1 MASFR
6 ELYAKFRHEL
16 QESWQTAEVTAH
28 FGPTSTLD
36 DMFRYLWCL
45 PETFQLL
52 APPAGDPRISRKG
65 AAEAERFRN
74 EGNRFY
80 REQKFDKALLAYNYS
95 ILAAP
100 QPPAA
105 ASEAPATPEHECLA
119 LGYANRSALLL
130 QSGQFEAA
138 LEDIE
143 RALASGYPASR
154 AHRLLERRA
163 KCLLAMD
170 KGQEARK
177 CLEEA
182 VALLAGLS
190 LSEKEKASTHG
201 ALTKLLAKCDAKGQ
215 ARAAICHDERLF
227 YTGASAPPAVP
238 TPRPDAACMSA
249 AVKVAYTPVRGR
261 HLVADRDILPGEV
274 LVVEAPVCAA
284 VKPDGTFRTH
294 CSHCLRRAP
303 VPLPCPTCSLV
314 VFCSDRC
321 RAAGL
326 RASHGGEC
334 AMLAPLVA
342 LKLDPAPLLAA
353 RILASTTLEQLR
365 DTLRQLQTNSTG
377 GNKPQLEI
385 SGGYRALYH
394 LEGHATAR
402 SEAQLQ
408 EVAAM
413 AYILTRVLL
422 ENSSMFL
429 KNKEGS
435 ISIPSLDDVVLIGG
449 QFMRLILGLECNVHC
464 MKEVETGGGPAEG
477 GVLGRSRGREVGW
490 AVYSALS
497 LINHS
502 CVPNALTSC
511 LGSTKFLYSV
521 SEIPRGA
528 EITDSYGERYVSHA
542 RAKRRAE
549 LQQHYFFCCNCA
561 ACQGDWPLFENI
573 TIMPSLRC
581 PSCFQKLNGFSCSL
595 CDLVCN
601 QDAVTQTGV
610 RLYDAQKIQTDLGN
624 LWTEYAQ
631 ASKTIRSGKSSQE
644 CLSKVTDLLTLL
656 DRYTV
661 HPNQAYITAQETL
674 MTCFDLMGSVYIQE
688 TNQTKSSGGKE

>member
-1 MASFR
+1 MAPFH

-52 APPAGDPRISRKG
+52 TPPAGDPRISRKG
-65 AAEAERFRN
+65 AAEAERFRA

-80 REQKFDKALLAYNYS
+80 REHKFDKALLAYNYS

-100 QPPAA
+100 HPPV
-105 ASEAPATPEHECLA
+105 ASEAPAAEHECLS

-130 QSGQFEAA
+130 ESGQFEAA
-138 LEDIE
+138 LADIE
-143 RALASGYPASR
+143 RALESGYPASR
-154 AHRLLERRA
+154 AYRLLERRA
-163 KCLLAMD
+163 KCLLAMGKAQD
-170 KGQEARK
+170 ARK
-177 CLEEA
+177 CIEEA

-190 LSEKEKASTHG
+190 LSEKEKDSTRG
-201 ALTKLLAKCDAKGQ
+201 AFAKLRAKCDGKGQ
-215 ARAAICHDERLF
+215 TGGAARKNECLF
-227 YTGASAPPAVP
+227 YTGSSSPPAVLS
-238 TPRPDAACMSA
+238 PRPDAACMSA
-249 AVKVAYTPVRGR
+249 AVRVAYTPVRGR
-261 HLVADRDILPGEV
+261 HLVADREILPGEV
-274 LVVEAPVCAA
+274 LIVEDSICAA

-314 VFCSDRC
+314 VFCNERC

-326 RASHGGEC
+326 SGSHGGEC
-334 AMLAPLVA
+334 AMLAALVS

-353 RILASTTLEQLR
+353 RILASTTLTQLK
-365 DTLRQLQTNSTG
+365 DTLGQLQANSTG
-377 GNKPQLEI
+377 VNKPLLEI
-385 SGGYRALYH
+385 AGGFRSLYH
-394 LEGHATAR
+394 LEGHGTAR
-402 SEAQLQ
+402 SESQLQ

-413 AYILTRVLL
+413 AYVLTRVLL
-422 ENSSMFL
+422 ENSSSFL
-429 KNKEGS
+429 KNKEGN
-435 ISIPSLDDVVLIGG
+435 IAIPSLDDVVLVGG

-464 MKEVETGGGPAEG
+464 MKEVETGGGGAEG

-511 LGSTKFLYSV
+511 LGSTKYLYSV
-521 SEIPRGA
+521 SVIPCGA

-561 ACQGDWPLFENI
+561 ACQADWPLFEDI
-573 TIMPSLRC
+573 TIMPHLRC
-581 PSCFQKLNGFSCSL
+581 PSCFQKLTGFSCSL

-601 QDAVTQTGV
+601 QDVVTQTGV
-610 RLYDAQKIQTDLGN
+610 RLYDAKKIQTDLTS
-624 LWTEYAQ
+624 LWTEYLE
-631 ASKTIRSGKSSQE
+631 ASKTIRNGKPSQE
-644 CLSKVTDLLTLL
+644 LLSRVTDLLTIL

-674 MTCFDLMGSVYIQE
+674 MTCFDLMGSVYMQE
-688 TNQTKSSGGKE
+688 SNQAKS